1 MRFFDLTAVLIWKRI
16 RTAAVFLKIEC
27 HRANIADGKVR
38 LRGHWDDLA
47 GSAGALT
54 NSSSARPG
62 RMGERAKSLIREN
75 VLLFDKCQESS
86 TASWR
91 HRPARGRLSPLP
103 RRKGAHKQRGERPV
117 SARRVSRPCVR
128 VVESRICPVR
138 VRSCCRIWPISTV
151 IPVALDHPRHPSG
164 QPTFKVLPCWV
175 QKDVMVRAELSD
187 TIRGNDMPRSDLR
200 AYRLRFGM

>member
-1 MRFFDLTAVLIWKRI
+1 MVKSDF
-16 RTAAVFLKIEC
+16 
-27 HRANIADGKVR
+27 G
-38 LRGHWDDLA
+38 
-47 GSAGALT
+47 GALGRSRGVQREHRRT
-54 NSSSARPG
+54 RRQHDRGGWGRGPRASFARTCG
-62 RMGERAKSLIREN
+62 FLTGARS
-75 VLLFDKCQESS
+75 SS
-86 TASWR
+86 TALWR

-117 SARRVSRPCVR
+117 SAGRVSRPCVR

-200 AYRLRFGM
+200 AYRLRLGM